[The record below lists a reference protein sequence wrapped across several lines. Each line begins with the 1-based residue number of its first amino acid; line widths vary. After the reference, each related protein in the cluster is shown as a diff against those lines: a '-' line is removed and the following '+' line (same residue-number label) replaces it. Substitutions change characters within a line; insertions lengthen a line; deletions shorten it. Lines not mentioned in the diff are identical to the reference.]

1 VTSLFSGCLG
11 KGENQPRPR
20 LAWISLLNDR
30 EEPYDINVV
39 VKEDGKSVFVK
50 TYQVG
55 ASLET
60 ANITVDDPV
69 KEPGQ
74 YVVRAMMDGET
85 REVDIADFV
94 EGDEN
99 CIGVRFLLRNNAS
112 VDYWTKA
119 MQQW

>member
-1 VTSLFSGCLG
+1 
-11 KGENQPRPR
+11 
-20 LAWISLLNDR
+20 
-30 EEPYDINVV
+30 
-39 VKEDGKSVFVK
+39 
-50 TYQVG
+50 
-55 ASLET
+55 
-60 ANITVDDPV
+60 VDDPV

-94 EGDEN
+94 EGIEN
-99 CIGVRFLLRNNAS
+99 CIGVRFSLRNNGS